1 MTITSTHDRINGFI
15 ANWLL
20 YLMHEGGEVLV
31 DILLDKRSNLL
42 AIDFDSLD
50 VFVSGDWWFD
60 SKKEVN
66 KEFLQFDQ
74 FDSITILGIV
84 FFKQ

>member
-15 ANWLL
+15 ANRLL
-20 YLMHEGGEVLV
+20 YLMHEGGEVLI

-50 VFVSGDWWFD
+50 VFVSGDW
-60 SKKEVN
+60 
-66 KEFLQFDQ
+66 
-74 FDSITILGIV
+74 
-84 FFKQ
+84 